1 MSLFFLLISHAQYQ
15 QEHFENSIKELRTQ
29 AQVSTDIITEIQ
41 GEKKLIRVP
50 ELLHR
55 LGKIDD
61 TISLLKEIH
70 KNQH

>member
-15 QEHFENSIKELRTQ
+15 QEHVENTIKELRHQ
-29 AQVSTDIITEIQ
+29 AQISTDIITEIQ
-41 GEKKLIRVP
+41 ETKLLIRIP

-55 LGKIDD
+55 IQKIDD
-61 TISLLKEIH
+61 TVSLLKEIH